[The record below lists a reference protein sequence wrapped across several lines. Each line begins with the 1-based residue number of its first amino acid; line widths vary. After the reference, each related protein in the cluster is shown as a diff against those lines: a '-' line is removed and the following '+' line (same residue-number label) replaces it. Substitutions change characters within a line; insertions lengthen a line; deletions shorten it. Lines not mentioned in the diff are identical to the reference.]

1 MLCAALACVG
11 VDAKGA
17 EASKAEGSWGAV
29 VFGSFSDPAAAGAF
43 LDRTAGELALA
54 DLAVVVA
61 DVQDRRYFR
70 VIGRT
75 QPEVDARELIAEAR
89 ARGFEAWFL
98 AGAGPALPL
107 SREPAEVSVATRAPM
122 STPVQSPSRARATRD
137 TEPAREMVLSPI
149 VAPSRVEP
157 VQRPARR
164 AMNFARLSRGA
175 EDSQE
180 DRSEQP
186 SRATSPNRQAAV
198 AATPAQDGGS
208 RLAPEGAQRIVV
220 ERFDDVE
227 VRVDGKLDEA
237 VWGDVKGY
245 DNMIVTEPVTLEQA
259 SLRTVSRFIATSR
272 GLYVGAT
279 MEQPSDKLI
288 SRLSAR
294 DQYLNRD
301 AYGVVIDT
309 SGEGLYGYWFTVN
322 LGGSVQDGKVAP
334 ERSFSTEWDGPWISD
349 TAVTEE
355 GWSVEMFLPWSMMT
369 MPVEANERT
378 MGFWVQRKV
387 AYVDQ
392 RYGWP
397 ALPFTSPKFM
407 SALNTMAVPEV
418 QPKQQWAL
426 YPYVAGGADGI
437 REETKSRAGTDIFW
451 RPTSS
456 LQVTAAV
463 NPDFGAVESDDVV
476 VNLSAFETFF
486 AEKRLFF
493 LEGQEVFI
501 STPRAESR
509 QSSTRGSGG
518 RRAPSTFTREP
529 ITLMNTRRVGGA
541 ARHVEIPDGVSVPG
555 VERSKPTDLLG
566 ALKVVGEVGN
576 FRFGSLAAFEDEV
589 ELRGTLD
596 ATGEDFVVRASGR
609 DFGVL
614 RGIYEADAGS
624 GRRAVGYLG
633 TVVDKQTSRAHTHGI
648 DTHLRTKSGK
658 FTWDAQ
664 TLYSNVDGTTGA
676 GILNDFRY
684 VTKGGILQSMS
695 LDYLDDRI
703 DISDFGFIRRNDEM
717 AVNYNLFKM
726 QSRGLPGYL
735 RQRRRGIFVSA
746 SANTDGLLTRG
757 VFSYFDVL
765 TLKNNS
771 DLRMFWNAYGPA
783 WDDRNSRG
791 NGVFRTD
798 PRLTGSFSYGTDSAK
813 PFSYSLQVGFRGEDT
828 GDTSYSGDIG
838 FTWSPTPRF
847 SMDLDFSYLRRDE
860 WLLYAGDGN
869 LTTFDARNLR
879 TNLAVDYFVTARQ
892 QLRLTLQ
899 WIGIEADEQRF
910 FASPAVKGDLIPR
923 IKDPAE
929 GVDDF
934 TISRLTAQL
943 RYRWALGP
951 LSDLFV
957 VYTRGSNLP
966 NRTAADFEDLFRDAL
981 SEPIVDS
988 LVFKLRYRFGS

>member
-1 MLCAALACVG
+1 MTLVAHVACAHG
-11 VDAKGA
+11 
-17 EASKAEGSWGAV
+17 EQRGAV
-29 VFGSFSDPAAAGAF
+29 VFGSFGNESAARAF
-43 LDRTAGELALA
+43 LEPTADTGPLS
-54 DLAVVVA
+54 VVEA
-61 DVQDRRYFR
+61 DVRGQRYYR
-70 VIGRT
+70 VLSEVL
-75 QPEVDARELIAEAR
+75 PETRARALIASAR
-89 ARGFEAWFL
+89 ASGLQAWFL
-98 AGAGPALPL
+98 AEPEPAPTGVSRPEAKRVKKPVPSFAAVRRDRPPERASKRGIVRVSPERTPAPALPL
-107 SREPAEVSVATRAPM
+107 APVSA
-122 STPVQSPSRARATRD
+122 D
-137 TEPAREMVLSPI
+137 
-149 VAPSRVEP
+149 
-157 VQRPARR
+157 
-164 AMNFARLSRGA
+164 
-175 EDSQE
+175 
-180 DRSEQP
+180 
-186 SRATSPNRQAAV
+186 AAS
-198 AATPAQDGGS
+198 ADAS
-208 RLAPEGAQRIVV
+208 NLAPADAQRIVV
-220 ERFDDVE
+220 ERFDNAE
-227 VRVDGKLDEA
+227 VRVDGVLDEA
-237 VWGDVKGY
+237 VWSEVTGY
-245 DNMIVTEPVTLEQA
+245 DNMTVTEPVTLERA
-259 SLRTVSRFIATSR
+259 PLRTVSRFIATPR

-279 MEQPSDKLI
+279 LEQPADKLI

-294 DQYLNRD
+294 DQSLNRD

-349 TAVTEE
+349 TAVTED

-369 MPVEANERT
+369 MPVEADERT

-407 SALNTMAVPEV
+407 SALNTMAVPGV

-426 YPYVAGGADGI
+426 YPYLAGGADGI
-437 REETKSRAGTDIFW
+437 REETKSRAGMDIFW

-456 LQVTAAV
+456 LQITAAV

-476 VNLSAFETFF
+476 VNLSAFETYF

-541 ARHVEIPDGVSVPG
+541 ATHVSIPDGISVSG

-566 ALKVVGEVGN
+566 AVKVVGEVGN

-589 ELRGTLD
+589 EFRGTLD
-596 ATGEDFVVRASGR
+596 ATGDEVTVRADGR

-614 RGIYEADAGS
+614 RGIYEGEAGT
-624 GRRAVGYLG
+624 GRRAIGYLG
-633 TVVDKQTSRAHTHGI
+633 TVVDKNTSRAHTHGI
-648 DTHLRTKSGK
+648 DTHLRTKTGR

-664 TLYSNVDGTTGA
+664 TLYSSVDGTQGG

-695 LDYLDDRI
+695 LDYLDDSI

-717 AVNYNLFKM
+717 ALNYNLFKM
-726 QSRGLPGYL
+726 QSRGLPDHL
-735 RQRRRGIFVSA
+735 RQRRRGIFVAA

-765 TLKNNS
+765 TLRNNS
-771 DLRMFWNAYGPA
+771 DLRMFWNVYGPA

-791 NGVFRTD
+791 NGIFRTD

-813 PFSYSLQVGFRGEDT
+813 PFSYSIQAGFQGEDT
-828 GDTSYSGDIG
+828 GDVSYSADLG

-847 SMDLDFSYLRRDE
+847 SMDLDFSYMRRDE
-860 WLLYAGDGN
+860 WLLYTGGTN

-879 TNLAVDYFVTARQ
+879 TNFAVDYFVTARQ

-899 WIGIEADEQRF
+899 WIGIGAEERAF
-910 FASPAVKGDLIPR
+910 FTSPAVKGDLIAR
-923 IKDPAE
+923 VKDPAD

-943 RYRWALGP
+943 RYRWMLGP

-981 SEPIVDS
+981 EEPIVDA
-988 LVFKLRYRFGS
+988 LVLKLRYRFGS